1 MMSTETQY
9 TSSISEIMKLRN
21 SIALIKQNQ
30 SYIKAVAIT
39 LDDYTAWQLP
49 VKQIMCLEIDTEQLE
64 MLKDWKD
71 QGGIK
76 CRDAGLI

>member
-39 LDDYTAWQLP
+39 LSDYTDWQLP
-49 VKQIMCLEIDTEQLE
+49 VKQIMCLEIDIEQLE
-64 MLKDWKD
+64 MLTD
-71 QGGIK
+71 
-76 CRDAGLI
+76 